1 MKSKSAKLSKNGK
14 SSISR
19 IKKTENNLTEEN
31 VDHKRKL
38 LRQELIELMKNNSF
52 KMKLL
57 KKKTTKYPLI
67 KQVTTTNVNY
77 SQSNNFSVF
86 SIFFLQNTTSSLND
100 IHTMSTRKCT
110 SSKLIQTLNQNFLYS
125 EESKVNF
132 ESSNES
138 LLNHFDEIR
147 VTPVDFVVENMGLQ
161 LSKEMFLYVPKNNSK
176 KSLNVIP
183 DSNTRKQRVTKS
195 KSSNVRSLNI
205 TKTRRSNATKLR
217 KLAKNTST
225 TKKLRRTTPF
235 DLYNFFIND
244 KLHQNYSIQKIST
257 SKKRYNKMRTTKMSL
272 QRQRKLNWK
281 NFLLS
286 AEEIDVTEVGPTVN
300 IFSDIKEDYP
310 VNSSEQMSNMV
321 TLDMKTLPDTNEVIQ
336 FWNLTFPPWR
346 NSSESNLQT
355 SYEGCTMNSLEAMH
369 FIRQNYSGLLTK
381 KSCISH
387 MSPFHPLLNPFVT
400 KFDESIL
407 PNDNEAKV
415 ILSKLLNESIGKV
428 EEKYFTTPVT
438 DSVTVISPAKWR
450 TEDNFDDLS
459 LSYEWKV
466 ICGQARAMTT
476 DRYKMTT
483 ELAISLPETSE
494 AENILNEFEWPNL
507 FKNFSER
514 NREQSS
520 TSDSHLPIATLSM
533 KESKLILSR
542 LGVEL
547 FGQQFRIDGNY
558 RDEKS
563 KPKMLHSVLK
573 SKMHDKMLKNRK
585 LEGYVFKMMTSTSP
599 GSHEVYVPLEYEDSR
614 AAFNVNFD
622 MKLFLTKLCVYL
634 SNWKHKNQTQGK
646 LASKKP
652 GNSFLLGKPSY
663 YKKRKNALI

>member
-1 MKSKSAKLSKNGK
+1 MLNIVLINTCTCDSNDITKMPSPSYRNITTRVRSNKRKKLKGTDLTNSSNKYDVARDITKNMKSEVIGDSTAQVNKKPRKLPKAKIPKTNRTKITSTKSCFASNKISTSVCNCSSLIKNFKVRKKETWMCDNSLVNSSQCICSSSITTQGSNYNSALNYVNSSYLQSRGQYLTQTENKFRKQGDKEVKINDVTSKMKLKRKSSSVNIYNSTISNKCETSFEKSNTTMKSKSAKLSKNDK

-100 IHTMSTRKCT
+100 IYTMSTRKCT

-161 LSKEMFLYVPKNNSK
+161 LSKEMFLYVPKNTSK
-176 KSLNVIP
+176 KSLNVLP

-217 KLAKNTST
+217 KLALKNPST

-257 SKKRYNKMRTTKMSL
+257 SKKRYNKMRTTKKSL

-300 IFSDIKEDYP
+300 IFSDIKEHYP

-369 FIRQNYSGLLTK
+369 FISKFQVTNFFVYDVVVR
-381 KSCISH
+381 
-387 MSPFHPLLNPFVT
+387 MLN
-400 KFDESIL
+400 L
-407 PNDNEAKV
+407 V
-415 ILSKLLNESIGKV
+415 IL
-428 EEKYFTTPVT
+428 
-438 DSVTVISPAKWR
+438 
-450 TEDNFDDLS
+450 
-459 LSYEWKV
+459 
-466 ICGQARAMTT
+466 
-476 DRYKMTT
+476 
-483 ELAISLPETSE
+483 
-494 AENILNEFEWPNL
+494 
-507 FKNFSER
+507 
-514 NREQSS
+514 
-520 TSDSHLPIATLSM
+520 
-533 KESKLILSR
+533 
-542 LGVEL
+542 
-547 FGQQFRIDGNY
+547 
-558 RDEKS
+558 
-563 KPKMLHSVLK
+563 
-573 SKMHDKMLKNRK
+573 
-585 LEGYVFKMMTSTSP
+585 
-599 GSHEVYVPLEYEDSR
+599 
-614 AAFNVNFD
+614 
-622 MKLFLTKLCVYL
+622 
-634 SNWKHKNQTQGK
+634 
-646 LASKKP
+646 
-652 GNSFLLGKPSY
+652 
-663 YKKRKNALI
+663 